1 MGERTDLTRGMDTM
15 SIYNGEKEPEEI
27 RAEMEKTRAHISET
41 VNIIQERLSPER
53 LKEQAQ
59 DMAVQLK
66 EQAQEKIRDATIGR
80 IEEMADNVN
89 RKTRSASYSIV
100 ETIKHNPVPAALAG
114 LGLGWLLV
122 EGFRSSGQYHSY
134 QGNGGTYQTRYY
146 DTGGYPLHQGGMRD
160 TLSGAQEKVGETLSS
175 AQEKVGEITSQTRE
189 QVAEM
194 GSQAREKVEHLT
206 HQVQDQASQAMDQ
219 VSQLGSQ
226 AREQVQHLSHQAR
239 EQAQYLG
246 GQVQEQAQR
255 AKSQFWQT
263 MEENPLMVGA
273 AALALGLVVGLSLP
287 ETPYENRLM
296 GEARDNLMDKAQEM
310 GQETMQ
316 KVQNVAQNVAQETQ
330 RVVKEEVEN
339 QDLLKPA
346 RESFGSV

>member
-1 MGERTDLTRGMDTM
+1 SLTSGMESS

-27 RAEMEKTRAHISET
+27 RAEIQKTRANISET

-59 DMAVQLK
+59 D
-66 EQAQEKIRDATIGR
+66 KIRDATIGR

-122 EGFRSSGQYHSY
+122 EGFRSSGQHHSY

-146 DTGGYPLHQGGMRD
+146 QTGGYPVHQGGLSE
-160 TLSGAQEKVGETLSS
+160 TWSETQEKVGETWSGAQEKVGEI
-175 AQEKVGEITSQTRE
+175 AGQTRE
-189 QVAEM
+189 QVAEI
-194 GSQAREKVEHLT
+194 GSQAREKVEQLT
-206 HQVQDQASQAMDQ
+206 QQVQDQASQTMDQ

-226 AREQVQHLSHQAR
+226 AREKAEHLSYQAR
-239 EQAQYLG
+239 EQAQW
-246 GQVQEQAQR
+246 

-273 AALALGLVVGLSLP
+273 AALALGLVVGLSVP
-287 ETPYENRLM
+287 ETRTENRLM

-310 GQETMQ
+310 GQDTMQ
-316 KVQNVAQNVAQETQ
+316 KVQNVAESVAQEAQ
-330 RVVKEEVEN
+330 RVAKEEAEN
-339 QDLLKPA
+339 QELIKPE
-346 RESFGSV
+346 RESFRSV

>member
-1 MGERTDLTRGMDTM
+1 MGERTDLTSNTEA
-15 SIYNGEKEPEEI
+15 ITVYNGEKEPEEI
-27 RAEMEKTRAHISET
+27 RAEIEKTRAQISET
-41 VNIIQERLSPER
+41 VNIIQERLSPEH

-80 IEEMADNVN
+80 IEEMADNIN
-89 RKTRSASYSIV
+89 RKTRSASYSV
-100 ETIKHNPVPAALAG
+100 METIKHNPVPAALAG
-114 LGLGWLLV
+114 LGIGWLLV
-122 EGFRSSGQYHSY
+122 EGFKNSGQYRPY
-134 QGNGGTYQTRYY
+134 EGNGGSYQTRYY
-146 DTGGYPLHQGGMRD
+146 DTGGYPVHQGGMRD
-160 TLSGAQEKVGETLSS
+160 TLSSTQEKVGETWSS
-175 AQEKVGEITSQTRE
+175 AQEKVGEMASQTRE
-189 QVAEM
+189 QVTEM
-194 GSQAREKVEHLT
+194 GDQAREKVGQLSQ
-206 HQVQDQASQAMDQ
+206 QVQEQASQTMDQ

-226 AREQVQHLSHQAR
+226 AREKAEQLSYQAR

-246 GQVQEQAQR
+246 SQVQEQAQR

-273 AALALGLVVGLSLP
+273 AALALGLVVGLSIP

-316 KVQNVAQNVAQETQ
+316 KVQNVAKNVAEETQ

-339 QDLLKPA
+339 EDLLKPA
-346 RESFGSV
+346 RESFGST

>member
-1 MGERTDLTRGMDTM
+1 M
-15 SIYNGEKEPEEI
+15 SVYNGEKEPEEI
-27 RAEMEKTRAHISET
+27 RAEIEKTRAHISET

-89 RKTRSASYSIV
+89 RKTRSASYSVV

-122 EGFRSSGQYHSY
+122 EGFRNSGQYRPY
-134 QGNGGTYQTRYY
+134 QGNGGTYRTRYY
-146 DTGGYPLHQGGMRD
+146 ETGGYPVHQGGLSE
-160 TLSGAQEKVGETLSS
+160 TWNEAQEKVGETWSGAQEKVGEI
-175 AQEKVGEITSQTRE
+175 AGQTRE
-189 QVAEM
+189 QVAEI
-194 GSQAREKVEHLT
+194 GSQAREKVGQLT
-206 HQVQDQASQAMDQ
+206 QQVQGQASQVMDQASQ
-219 VSQLGSQ
+219 LGGQ
-226 AREQVQHLSHQAR
+226 AREKAEQLSHQAR

-246 GQVQEQAQR
+246 SQVQEQAQR

-310 GQETMQ
+310 GQDTMQ
-316 KVQNVAQNVAQETQ
+316 KVQNVAQSVAQEAQ
-330 RVVKEEVEN
+330 RVAKEEAEN
-339 QDLLKPA
+339 QELLKPE
-346 RESFGSV
+346 RESF